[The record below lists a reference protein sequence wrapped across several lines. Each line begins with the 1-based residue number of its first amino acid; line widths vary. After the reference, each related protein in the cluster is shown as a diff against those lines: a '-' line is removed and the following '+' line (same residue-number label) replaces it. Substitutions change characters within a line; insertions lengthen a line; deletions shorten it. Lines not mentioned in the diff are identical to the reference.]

1 MESKQKLVLVGSA
14 TQTEGES
21 NSVELTDEV
30 KVLLHGPNGG
40 FTNDG
45 AEDLRNRRS
54 NLNSLFPSAAVDA
67 KSGPISCWSQSF
79 VLV

>member
-21 NSVELTDEV
+21 NLVEMTNEA
-30 KVLLHGPNGG
+30 KILLHGPHSE
-40 FTNDG
+40 FINDG